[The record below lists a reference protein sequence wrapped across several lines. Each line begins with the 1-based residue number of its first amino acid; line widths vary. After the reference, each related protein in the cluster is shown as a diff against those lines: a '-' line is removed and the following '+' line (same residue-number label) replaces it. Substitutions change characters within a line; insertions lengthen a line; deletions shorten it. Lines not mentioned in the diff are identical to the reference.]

1 MHRVYEIFEVMP
13 NGSPQRVTVVSG
25 LEFAKVAIQD
35 LVKHT
40 RNECSVVDA
49 KTHQVVIQMN
59 LARAKLRAIRRI
71 FQIAYDED
79 LGLRRAELL
88 RSRGYGVIS
97 VVGNQAAK
105 LLLSS
110 ILHYDLFIVGHAAPQ
125 EARREIVSWLKAEYP
140 RVKILALN
148 SPNQQILRADYNV
161 RQNGPENWLPIVAR
175 LLVDSAD
182 NLGSSNTSTSGS

>member
-13 NGSPQRVTVVSG
+13 NGSPQRVTAVTG
-25 LEFAKVAIQD
+25 LEFAKVAIENLAKQ
-35 LVKHT
+35 T
-40 RNECSVVDA
+40 NNECSVVDA
-49 KTHQVVIQMN
+49 KTRQVVIQMN
-59 LARAKLRAIRRI
+59 VARAKLRATTRI

-79 LGLRRAELL
+79 MGLRRAELL

-110 ILHYDLFIVGHAAPQ
+110 IQHYGLFIVGHAAP
-125 EARREIVSWLKAEYP
+125 EETRREIVDWLKDEYP
-140 RVKILALN
+140 KVKILALN
-148 SPNQQILRADYNV
+148 PLNQQILRADYNV
-161 RQNGPENWLPIVAR
+161 RQNGPENWLPIVAQ

-182 NLGSSNTSTSGS
+182 SPASSNASSGS